1 MPSAVSE
8 PGKRE
13 LALEQ
18 LQRLGVAALWLGG
31 VFGGSAIAAAF
42 VAERLQAGIPSSD
55 LGFLLWGTVV
65 SFIHFLFFRLQA
77 YDQRGT
83 APAEATTTG
92 DEQQAQHDP
101 WLPWFQRDGQII
113 CLAVGALLAVIF
125 GVLPGSAPMSAPLSA
140 DFSSTIRLASILYL
154 GMSFALYFLVQYV
167 AFVQQQQNTRKLDAP
182 LHLARLG
189 FWICLICAAC
199 LFMSLYAG
207 LDLTLWP
214 GRAIGMATLLFVVD
228 ASIRAGVAVF
238 QTRAKSLDPIPLG
251 GGLVLE
257 VLFRGGN
264 PWRAFVQH
272 VETSLG
278 VKVSEHWLSRFLRE
292 TIEPLILV
300 AIILVWLSTCFTAVP
315 TESHGVRVYWGRFVE
330 PALEPGLYV
339 TWPWPAEKIEIVPTE
354 RVEQFSLGFEYDLG
368 GPALWTE
375 VHYEG
380 EKNLLVGNGEELLS
394 ISVPIYYRIKDP
406 ITYLKTITDAREAL
420 ISLAYRQLLRVTEA
434 RDSFRVMTVERQEIS
449 RALKQSLQDEI
460 DRLHLGLEIVFV
472 GLKDIHPPVAV
483 APAFQ
488 DVVSAEEQKSAL
500 IYQAGAYR
508 LQTVAEAK
516 QQAYRLQTE
525 AEAALAQRT
534 ALAEG
539 EAARFLLLATEDA
552 AERNLFRI
560 RFRLE
565 ALEKAL
571 AIPDK
576 VLITGPAATKN
587 QFYLDLR
594 SLDTPSP

>member
-1 MPSAVSE
+1 
-8 PGKRE
+8 
-13 LALEQ
+13 
-18 LQRLGVAALWLGG
+18 
-31 VFGGSAIAAAF
+31 
-42 VAERLQAGIPSSD
+42 
-55 LGFLLWGTVV
+55 
-65 SFIHFLFFRLQA
+65 
-77 YDQRGT
+77 
-83 APAEATTTG
+83 
-92 DEQQAQHDP
+92 
-101 WLPWFQRDGQII
+101 
-113 CLAVGALLAVIF
+113 
-125 GVLPGSAPMSAPLSA
+125 
-140 DFSSTIRLASILYL
+140 LYL
-154 GMSFALYFLVQYV
+154 GTSFALYFLTQYV
-167 AFVQQQQNTRKLDAP
+167 AFVQLQQHTRKLDGP

-214 GRAIGMATLLFVVD
+214 GRAIGIATLLLVVD
-228 ASIRAGVAVF
+228 ALIRAGVAAF
-238 QTRAKSLDPIPLG
+238 QARAKRTDGIPLG
-251 GGLVLE
+251 GSLVLE
-257 VLFRGGN
+257 TLFRSGD
-264 PWRAFVQH
+264 PWSAVVHH
-272 VETSLG
+272 VETAFG
-278 VKVSEHWLSRFLRE
+278 VNVSDHWASGFLHE
-292 TIEPLILV
+292 SIEPLILV
-300 AIILVWLSTCFTAVP
+300 AIILFWLSTCFTAVP
-315 TESHGVRVYWGRFVE
+315 TESHGVRVYWGRYVE

-354 RVEQFSLGFEYDLG
+354 RVEQISLGFEYDLG

-394 ISVPIYYRIKDP
+394 ISIPIYYRIKDP
-406 ITYLKTITDAREAL
+406 IEYLKTTTDAREAL

-449 RALKQSLQDEI
+449 RALQQSLQDEI

-483 APAFQ
+483 AAAFQ

-500 IYQAGAYR
+500 IYQAEAYR
-508 LQTVAEAK
+508 VQTVVEAK

-539 EAARFLLLATEDA
+539 EAARFLLLAPEDA
-552 AERNLFRI
+552 AESNLFRI

-571 AIPDK
+571 AIPAK
-576 VLITGPAATKN
+576 VLITGPAARNN

-594 SLDTPSP
+594 SLDTPLPSERD